1 VKILLRADSGFARDE
16 LMTWCEANKVDF
28 LFGLARNARLADHIH
43 VDLAWAED
51 EAERTKRPARRF
63 ADFRWRILDSWSRK
77 RRVVAKA
84 EWMPGRGERGA
95 NPRFV
100 FTSLPATEIGAHA
113 LYERLYCARGD
124 MENRAARA

>member
-16 LMTWCEANKVDF
+16 LMAWCEANKVDF
-28 LFGLARNARLADHIH
+28 LFGLARNARLVDHIH

-51 EAERTKRPARRF
+51 EAERAGRPARRF
-63 ADFRWRILDSWSRK
+63 ADFRWRTRDSWSRK

-95 NPRFV
+95 NPRLNV
-100 FTSLPATEIGAHA
+100 PSTRTV
-113 LYERLYCARGD
+113 R
-124 MENRAARA
+124 